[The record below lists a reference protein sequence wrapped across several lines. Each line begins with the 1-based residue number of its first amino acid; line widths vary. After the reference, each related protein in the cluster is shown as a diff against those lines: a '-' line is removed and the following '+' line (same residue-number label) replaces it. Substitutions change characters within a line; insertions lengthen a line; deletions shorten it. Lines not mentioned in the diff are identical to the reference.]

1 MENGGFV
8 SYFERRFH
16 YKQFL
21 FPKRQRAISV
31 EAPRARCAKAGAVSG
46 IRRISSAILD
56 GEAGKWAFI
65 AQSCVSNW
73 NSVLFQ

>member
-8 SYFERRFH
+8 PYFKRRFH
-16 YKQFL
+16 YEQFL

-31 EAPRARCAKAGAVSG
+31 EALPARCAEAGAVSG
-46 IRRISSAILD
+46 IRRIVSAILD